1 MSSEHHAKV
10 KALFVAA
17 CELPPGQRLEFLQ
30 RECGSNHALSDEV
43 QELLRYHQAETTQES
58 SRSTAMLDDLESIVN
73 FKVLQRIGEGGMGEV
88 YEAEQTHPI
97 RRRVALKVI
106 KWGMD
111 TKEVLARFESER
123 QALALMNH
131 PNIAK
136 VHDAGMTESGR
147 PFFSMEYVKGVPLT
161 DYCDTHRLSTEQRLQ
176 IFIQVCMG
184 VQHAHQ
190 RGVIHR
196 DIKPSNILVM
206 IQDDEA
212 VPKIIDFGI
221 AKATSQRLTERTV
234 FTELGQWIGT
244 PEYMSPEQAEMTGLD
259 IDTRTDVYSLGVVL
273 YELLVGAQPFDS
285 TTLRSAGFDEMR
297 RRIREEEPLRPSTR
311 LTHGDCDSDV
321 AAERRRTSATNL
333 ARELK
338 GDLDWI
344 VMKALEKDRTRR
356 YATPME
362 LAADVQRHMDDEP
375 VEASPPSTGYRLKKF
390 VRRNRVAV
398 ATASLVVTAL
408 ILGTI
413 GTGIGM
419 VRAKREARTAQQVIQ
434 LMSEVLGGMN
444 PTGAYGHTE
453 SIDEVLDR
461 GVEQIDQTLQGQ
473 PLVEAYLKDLIGRVY
488 MGMGEFLKARPVLE
502 DAYAIRLAELG
513 DSVSSVGDSLDILGV
528 ARMLTG
534 DYKDALAVLEEAV
547 VVYEGTVGPD
557 HGAVGYTLTN
567 ICYVQWRLGNYDK
580 AMDYCDQAIA
590 NLERN
595 FGVDGLAVATP
606 LFNQAIVLRELG
618 EHRQALAVSRRALS
632 IRETHLGP
640 DHTAVGWALHD
651 LALCHE
657 FIGEYDTARALQ
669 ERAMAIQIEAL
680 GPESNAVSMSLTR
693 LAVAKKADGDLEAAR
708 DMFQR
713 ALEIREN
720 AMGVDH
726 PDLVW
731 LLLPYAHLLRDLGE
745 EPAARRMF
753 ERNIAVAEKWYGSR
767 HMETA
772 VALAGLAYHE
782 YAVGNVGEAHE
793 LMERSLETQI
803 RVVGAQARRLGITYY
818 NLACINAIEG
828 HRSDA
833 LANLQLALDTGW
845 SWGGFETDT
854 DLDSL
859 RGDPEFETM
868 AEEIR
873 RRLDAGE

>member
-828 HRSDA
+828 HRGDA

>member
-1 MSSEHHAKV
+1 V

-17 CELPPGQRLEFLQ
+17 CELPPDERLEFLA

-43 QELLRYHQAETTQES
+43 QELLTYHQAETTQES

-161 DYCDTHRLSTEQRLQ
+161 DYCDTHRLSTEQRLR

-196 DIKPSNILVM
+196 DIKPSNILVAF
-206 IQDDEA
+206 QDDEA

-259 IDTRTDVYSLGVVL
+259 IDTRTDIYSLGVVL

-311 LTHGDCDSDV
+311 LTRGDCDSDV
-321 AAERRRTSATNL
+321 TAERRRTSATNL

-375 VEASPPSTGYRLKKF
+375 VEASPPSTRYRLGKF

-419 VRAKREARTAQQVIQ
+419 VRAKREARTAQQVIH
-434 LMSEVLGGMN
+434 LMSEILGGMN

-461 GVEQIDQTLQGQ
+461 GVDQIDQTLQGQ

-534 DYKDALAVLEEAV
+534 DYEEALGALEQAV
-547 VVYEGTVGPD
+547 AIYEDSVGLD
-557 HGAVGYTLTN
+557 HGAVGHTMSN
-567 ICYVQWRLGNYDK
+567 ICYVHWRTGNYRT
-580 AMDYCDQAIA
+580 AMDYCDRAVVI
-590 NLERN
+590 LEN
-595 FGVDGLAVATP
+595 FFGVDSLSVSNP
-606 LFNQAIVLRELG
+606 LFNKAIILRELG
-618 EHRQALAVSRRALS
+618 EMKQALEIDERVLA
-632 IRETHLGP
+632 IREKHLGP

-657 FIGEYDTARALQ
+657 FTGNLDAARAMQ
-669 ERAMAIQIEAL
+669 QRAMAIQEKAL
-680 GPESNAVSMSLTR
+680 GAESNAVSMSLTR
-693 LAVAKKADGDLEAAR
+693 LAVAKAADGELEEAR
-708 DMFQR
+708 AMFQR
-713 ALEIREN
+713 AMEIREN
-720 AMGVDH
+720 VLGVDH

-731 LLLPYAHLLRDLGE
+731 LLRPYAHVLRRLGD

-753 ERNIAVAEKWYGSR
+753 ERNIAIAEKAYGPE
-767 HMETA
+767 HLETA
-772 VALAGLAYHE
+772 VALSALAYHE
-782 YAVGNVGEAHE
+782 YALGNMAIAYQ
-793 LMERSLETQI
+793 LSERSLEIQI
-803 RVVGAQARRLGITYY
+803 RALGARARRLAIAYF
-818 NLACINAIEG
+818 NLACI
-828 HRSDA
+828 DA
-833 LANLQLALDTGW
+833 LEGNRRGALGYLQMASDTGW
-845 SWGGFETDT
+845 SWRGIETDS

-859 RGDPEFETM
+859 RGDPEFEAIVT
-868 AEEIR
+868 EFR
-873 RRLDAGE
+873 RRIEAGE